1 MMSSSRG
8 FLTSLK
14 RLCLI
19 GVILVVLTT
28 VICNFIFALRKQNL
42 SQATKEYFTQQ
53 LSVSRPLY
61 LPPHFILLRNL
72 SFTETE
78 AGREGLILK
87 IPLIF
92 IRFSLKESFIR
103 RQLKLSHITCYGF
116 RADSVK
122 LSRFVRDHFSAIIDF
137 IRSLPWEDIR
147 LSLKE
152 GRVDL
157 VQQTGP
163 PAFLTVQGDLKIEGE
178 SLSAQGYI
186 RKDIG
191 AGVRARGVPLQYGL
205 QGVLTG
211 KDLVFN
217 KVELRRDNFRAEFWG
232 STDGK
237 VVQWNGFCF
246 ANTLFKERHEP
257 VSFRNSIMR
266 WVKKLERF
274 KRKPKKSAELAGLPR
289 ADFYLLD
296 LKCRLHAD
304 LPLVRIEQ
312 MNFTLN
318 NIPLSVKGNISLEA
332 PLGLDLAMS
341 SFLGNLKDA
350 KKENLK
356 KIDLKIKGSLQDK
369 VLTAD
374 ALLNFDFLKKG
385 KDATPIEQAQ
395 GLLKGL
401 SLSFDKYPLLAL
413 NVRHSDLFCR
423 TDTHEYKVAL
433 HDFFAWLNLKD
444 KRLKR
449 TKFSSGLYDG
459 QLFGQGRFEMKG
471 LFPKITLVVRVRDVS
486 AERLEDLLIHF
497 SKVFGKLSSTMFFR
511 NDPDLDLKGRVT
523 VGKGYLDN
531 FEFFKWLAQL
541 FDIPRLKRIDFDRAS
556 SHFSVNAK
564 GAGLQNIDLE
574 SQDVDLKGDF
584 GLGPRDLVS
593 SRLALTLTRELL
605 KSSPKFTPLLRL
617 VGKDLASFCFEF
629 QLSGILDKMNFRW
642 LQSDFKNRLQKAIPG
657 FIERRIDEN
666 IEEAIQAIS
675 VGP

>member
-1 MMSSSRG
+1 MMSSLRR

-14 RLCLI
+14 RPCLI
-19 GVILVVLTT
+19 GVILIVLTS
-28 VICNFIFALRKQNL
+28 VIYNFIFALRKQTL
-42 SQATKEYFTQQ
+42 SQATNEYFTQE

-61 LPPHFILLRNL
+61 LPPHFIILRSL

-78 AGREGLILK
+78 EGKEGLILK
-87 IPLIF
+87 VPLIV
-92 IRFSLKESFIR
+92 IRFSLKESFLR
-103 RQLKLSHITCYGF
+103 RRLVLSHITCYGF

-122 LSRFVRDHFSAIIDF
+122 LSRFVRDHFSSIIDF

-147 LSLKE
+147 FSLKE
-152 GRVDL
+152 GRLDLMEQVD
-157 VQQTGP
+157 TP
-163 PAFLTVQGDLKIEGE
+163 TFLTLQGDLSIQGE

-191 AGVRARGVPLQYGL
+191 ARSKARGVPLQFGL

-211 KDLVFN
+211 KELVFN
-217 KVELRRDNFRAEFWG
+217 KIELRRENFRAEFWG

-237 VVQWNGFCF
+237 IVQWNGFCF

-257 VSFRNSIMR
+257 VSVRSTFMQ
-266 WVKKLERF
+266 WAKKLERF
-274 KRKPKKSAELAGLPR
+274 KRKPKKSAELTGLPR

-296 LKCRLHAD
+296 LECRLLAD

-312 MNFTLN
+312 MNFSLN
-318 NIPLSVKGNISLEA
+318 NIPLSVKGSILLDT
-332 PLGLDLAMS
+332 PLALDLAAS

-356 KIDLKIKGSLQDK
+356 KIDLKIKGTVQDK
-369 VLTAD
+369 VLMAD

-413 NVRHSDLFCR
+413 NVRDSDLFCK
-423 TDTHEYKVAL
+423 TDTHEYKVTL

-444 KRLKR
+444 RRLKR
-449 TKFSSGLYDG
+449 TIFRSGLYDG
-459 QLFGQGRFEMKG
+459 QLFGQGQFEMKD
-471 LFPKITLVVRVRDVS
+471 LFPKITLIVRVRDVS
-486 AERLEDLLIHF
+486 AQRLEDLLIHF
-497 SKVFGKLSSTMFFR
+497 SKVFGKLSSMMFFR
-511 NDPDLDLKGRVT
+511 NDPDLDLRGKATVQKGH
-523 VGKGYLDN
+523 LDN

-541 FDIPRLKRIDFDRAS
+541 FNIPRLKRIDFDRAS
-556 SHFSVNAK
+556 SYFSVNAK
-564 GAGLQNIDLE
+564 GAGLQKMDLK
-574 SQDVDLKGDF
+574 SQDVDLQGDF

-593 SRLALTLTRELL
+593 SRLTLTFTRDLL
-605 KSSPKFTPLLRL
+605 ESSPKFTPLLRL

-629 QLSGILDKMNFRW
+629 QLSGILHKMNFRW
-642 LQSDFKNRLQKAIPG
+642 LQSDFKNRLQKATPG
-657 FIERRIDEN
+657 FIERRIDKN

-675 VGP
+675 VEP